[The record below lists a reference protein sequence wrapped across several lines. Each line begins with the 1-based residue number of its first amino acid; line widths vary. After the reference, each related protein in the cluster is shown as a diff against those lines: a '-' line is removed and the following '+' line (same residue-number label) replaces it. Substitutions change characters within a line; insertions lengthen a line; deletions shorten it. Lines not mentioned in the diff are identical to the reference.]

1 MHHSN
6 QKAFSE
12 QQMQRKQAQTFQ
24 LVYPLWLSPLPR
36 FRQRL
41 ISLSHPASC
50 SFLPKTLI
58 FSENLQSLLLWL
70 VCENRPSVNAK
81 KVTFWELS
89 CIGALKSTHKQLEM
103 NPSANI
109 CQAGI
114 ACYMGQEPHGGSLTL
129 LRSLATEHGQTQHHA
144 HLSVFVV
151 APHRAL

>member
-24 LVYPLWLSPLPR
+24 LVHPLWLSPVPR
-36 FRQRL
+36 FFERL
-41 ISLSHPASC
+41 VSLSHPVSC

-58 FSENLQSLLLWL
+58 FIGNLQSLLPWL
-70 VCENRPSVNAK
+70 FCENRPPVNAK

-89 CIGALKSTHKQLEM
+89 CVGALKSTHKQL
-103 NPSANI
+103 SANI
-109 CQAGI
+109 CQASI
-114 ACYMGQEPHGGSLTL
+114 VCYMDQEPHGGSLTL
-129 LRSLATEHGQTQHHA
+129 LRSLATEHGQRQYHA

-151 APHRAL
+151 APHCAL